1 MNLRQLR
8 YFTVLAET
16 LNFHRAAERLHMS
29 QPPLTVAIRKL
40 EEELGAALFD
50 RDPRGVRLT
59 AAGLAALPP
68 ARAALAQAEQVREA
82 VRQGVAGM
90 RGRLVIAFIGSAIG
104 ELLPRIISPFRAAY
118 PHVELVL
125 EEMNSVEIV
134 RAIAGRKVDVGLV
147 RLPVMDASPVAIE
160 VIERDQ
166 LVVAVPGD
174 DKGLA
179 QGRSRQH
186 QTIALADLADQ
197 PFIMYSAISVLHATI
212 RLACQ
217 SAGFLPRVA
226 QEAMQVQTILGLVQ
240 AGLGVALVPARTA
253 RFAPEGV
260 VMLPLAEPIPIAMGI
275 ACAPAAGPLARNFIA
290 AALATC
296 DSETLSNGEK

>member
-1 MNLRQLR
+1 MDLRQLR

-16 LNFHRAAERLHMS
+16 LNFHRAAERLNMS

-40 EEELGAALFD
+40 EEDLGAALFR

-59 AAGLAALPP
+59 EAGLAALPP

-82 VRQGVAGM
+82 VRQGAAGM

-104 ELLPRIISPFRAAY
+104 DLLQRIVSPFREAF

-134 RAIAGRKVDVGLV
+134 RAIAGRKVDVGLI

-160 VIERDQ
+160 EIERDE
-166 LVVAVPGD
+166 LMVALPAGPA
-174 DKGLA
+174 LP
-179 QGRSRQH
+179 H
-186 QTIALADLADQ
+186 QRRGMALADLADK
-197 PFIMYSAISVLHATI
+197 PFIIFSPISVLHATI
-212 RLACQ
+212 RIACQ
-217 SAGFLPRVA
+217 RAGFSPRVA
-226 QEAMQVQTILGLVQ
+226 QEAMQVQTILSLVQ

-260 VMLPLAEPIPIAMGI
+260 RVVPLAEPIPIDMGI
-275 ACAPAAGPLARNFIA
+275 ACATDAGALARNFVA
-290 AALATC
+290 AAMANC
-296 DSETLSNGEK
+296 DIDSLSHREK